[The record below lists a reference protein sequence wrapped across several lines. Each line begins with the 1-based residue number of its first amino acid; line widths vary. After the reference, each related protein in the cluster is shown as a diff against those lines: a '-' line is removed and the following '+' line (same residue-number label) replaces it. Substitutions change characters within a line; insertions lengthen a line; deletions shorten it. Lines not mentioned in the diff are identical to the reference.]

1 VKRILK
7 VPRVG
12 RLLCGVLLL
21 ISLHAATNRLADG
34 KHAFSTGRY
43 EEAIRLLGEAK
54 DGADRCEADF
64 YSGLAHYR
72 LKQFNLAIIHLQSS
86 ILCAPGNSDSFI
98 ALAAA
103 YSDKGDDNHAVA
115 ALDASLELQPGNV
128 EALRAAAILD
138 LKHERNDR
146 AVTKLEKL
154 VALKPNIA
162 LGHSELGAAYAG
174 TGNLDKAREQFQQAL
189 KLSPEDAS
197 ALLGLGRIFEKSG
210 QVEDALRTLSHAVK
224 ADPRAYQ
231 PHFVLASAYNT
242 LERYSEALA
251 ECNESMRLGGKN
263 PEVYYQMARA
273 YRGLGRPED
282 ARKSLER
289 FSALRLQS
297 GREVDASRQAARL
310 LLQAKPL
317 VTEEK
322 LSEAIALLEQAI
334 SLDNHNPQILFRLAG
349 LYYDTKQFPRALD
362 SVQAAI
368 DLAPSEYIYHY
379 LSGLIEKD
387 SGSPETARKNFE
399 TAVMLK
405 PSAADGFNQL
415 GNLAM
420 TGRRFAEAI
429 RFFEKASQLDPA
441 EPAYQV
447 NLEVAQ
453 ELGAKQVK

>member
-1 VKRILK
+1 
-7 VPRVG
+7 VPRIG
-12 RLLCGVLLL
+12 RQLCGVLLL
-21 ISLHAATNRLADG
+21 IFSLHAATNRLADG
-34 KHAFSTGRY
+34 KHAFSLGRY

-54 DGADRCEADF
+54 DGADGCEAGF

-72 LKQFNLAIIHLQSS
+72 LKQFNPAIIHLQSS
-86 ILCAPGNSDSFI
+86 ILCAPDNADSYI

-103 YSDKGDDNHAVA
+103 YSDKGDDDHAVA

-154 VALKPNIA
+154 VALEPNIA
-162 LGHSELGAAYAG
+162 QAHSELGAAYAG

-210 QVEDALRTLSHAVK
+210 QVEDALRTLTHAVK

-231 PHFVLASAYNT
+231 PHFLLASAYNT
-242 LERYSEALA
+242 LGRFSEALA
-251 ECNESMRLGGKN
+251 EFGESIRLGGTD

-273 YRGLGRPED
+273 YRGVARPKD

-289 FSALRLQS
+289 FSALRLKS
-297 GREVDASRQAARL
+297 GREVEGSRQAARL

-317 VTEEK
+317 VAEGK
-322 LSEAIALLEQAI
+322 LPEAIALLEQAV
-334 SLDNHNPQILFRLAG
+334 SLENHNPQILFRLAG
-349 LYYDTKQFPRALD
+349 LYYDTKQFPRARN

-387 SGSPETARKNFE
+387 SGSPETAAKSFE
-399 TAVMLK
+399 TAIMLN

-420 TGRRFAEAI
+420 SGRRFAEAI

-441 EPAYQV
+441 EPAYLI
-447 NLEVAQ
+447 NLKVAQ
-453 ELGAKQVK
+453 DLGAKPVK

>member
-1 VKRILK
+1 MKKLLK
-7 VPRVG
+7 VRRIG
-12 RLLCGVLLL
+12 RQLCGGLLL
-21 ISLHAATNRLADG
+21 MSLQAANNRLADG
-34 KHAFSTGRY
+34 KRAFSTGRY

-54 DGADRCEADF
+54 DSADRCEADF

-72 LKQFNLAIIHLQSS
+72 LKQFNPAIIHLQSA
-86 ILCAPGNSDSFI
+86 IVCAPGNSDSFI

-103 YSDKGDDNHAVA
+103 YSDKGDDDHAVA
-115 ALDASLELQPGNV
+115 ALDASLELHPGNV

-162 LGHSELGAAYAG
+162 QAHSELGAAYAG

-197 ALLGLGRIFEKSG
+197 ALVGLGRIFEKSG
-210 QVEDALRTLSHAVK
+210 QVEDALRTLTHAVK

-231 PHFVLASAYNT
+231 PHFLLASAYNP
-242 LERYSEALA
+242 LGRFSEALA
-251 ECNESMRLGGKN
+251 ECSESIRLGGTD

-273 YRGLGRPED
+273 YRGLARPED

-297 GREVDASRQAARL
+297 GREVEKSRQAARL

-317 VTEEK
+317 VAEGK
-322 LSEAIALLEQAI
+322 LSEAIALLEQAV

-349 LYYDTKQFPRALD
+349 LYYDTKQLPRARD
-362 SVQAAI
+362 SVRTAI

-387 SGSPETARKNFE
+387 SGSPETARKSFE
-399 TAVMLK
+399 TTIMLK

-415 GNLAM
+415 GILAM
-420 TGRRFAEAI
+420 SGRRFAEAI
-429 RFFEKASQLDPA
+429 RLFERASQLDPA

-447 NLEVAQ
+447 NLKVAQ
-453 ELGAKQVK
+453 ELGAKALK